1 MDYPLPL
8 VTVDAVLLTLRA
20 GALEIALHQRD
31 RAPFKNAMALPGG
44 VVHADEDDHTE
55 ASIRRVLR
63 EKTGF
68 EPRYLE
74 QLQVFSGKDRDP
86 RQWSLSVSYVALV
99 PAAELEAA
107 SQAGFQGGRGFQGFR
122 FVSVD
127 ALPPLAFDHA
137 SIVTAAVARLRNKS
151 SYSTLPFFL
160 LPERFTLTELQH
172 TYEAILQTR
181 LEKSNFRRKMDA
193 WGVLEDTGEQVG
205 GAQRPARLYR
215 LKDFTLFDRSVG

>member
-1 MDYPLPL
+1 M
-8 VTVDAVLLTLRA
+8 
-20 GALEIALHQRD
+20 
-31 RAPFKNAMALPGG
+31 
-44 VVHADEDDHTE
+44 
-55 ASIRRVLR
+55 
-63 EKTGF
+63 
-68 EPRYLE
+68 
-74 QLQVFSGKDRDP
+74 
-86 RQWSLSVSYVALV
+86 SYVALV

-107 SQAGFQGGRGFQGFR
+107 TQADFR

-137 SIVTAAVARLRNKS
+137 DIVAAAVARLRGKS

-181 LEKSNFRRKMDA
+181 LEKSNFRRKMEA
-193 WGVLEDTGEQVG
+193 WGVLEATGEQMG

>member
-20 GALEIALHQRD
+20 GGLEIALHQRD
-31 RAPFKNAMALPGG
+31 RAPFKDAMALPGG
-44 VVHADEDDHTE
+44 VVHVDEDDTTE
-55 ASIRRVLR
+55 AAIRRVLR
-63 EKTGF
+63 DKTGF

-74 QLQVFSGKDRDP
+74 QLQVFSGPARDP

-107 SQAGFQGGRGFQGFR
+107 TRADFR

-137 SIVTAAVARLRNKS
+137 DIVAAAVARLRGKS

-160 LPERFTLTELQH
+160 LPECFTLTELQH

-181 LEKSNFRRKMDA
+181 LEKSNFRRKMEA
-193 WGVLEDTGEQVG
+193 WGVLEATADFVT

-215 LKDFTLFDRSVG
+215 LKDFALFDRSVG

>member
-1 MDYPLPL
+1 MDYPQPL

-20 GALEIALHQRD
+20 GGLEIALHQRD
-31 RAPFKNAMALPGG
+31 RAPFKGAMALPGG
-44 VVHADEDDHTE
+44 VVHADEDDSTE

-74 QLQVFSGKDRDP
+74 QLQVFSGPQRDP

-99 PAAELEAA
+99 PVAELEAA
-107 SQAGFQGGRGFQGFR
+107 AGQGLR

-127 ALPPLAFDHA
+127 ALPALAFDHA
-137 SIVTAAVARLRNKS
+137 DIVAAAVARLRGKS

-193 WGVLEDTGEQVG
+193 WGVLEPTGDFVT
-205 GAQRPARLYR
+205 GAQRPARL
-215 LKDFTLFDRSVG
+215 FDRTVG

>member
-20 GALEIALHQRD
+20 GGLEIALHQRD
-31 RAPFKNAMALPGG
+31 RAPYRDAMALPGG
-44 VVHADEDDHTE
+44 VVHVDEDASTE

-63 EKTGF
+63 DKTGF

-74 QLQVFSGKDRDP
+74 QLQVFSGPGRDP
-86 RQWSLSVSYVALV
+86 RKWSLSVSYVALV

-107 SQAGFQGGRGFQGFR
+107 TQAGFR

-137 SIVTAAVARLRNKS
+137 DIVAAAVARLRGKS

-181 LEKSNFRRKMDA
+181 LEKSNFRRKMEA
-193 WGVLEDTGEQVG
+193 WGVLEATEDYVL

-215 LKDFTLFDRSVG
+215 LKDFALFDRSVG

>member
-20 GALEIALHQRD
+20 GVLEIALHQRD
-31 RAPFKNAMALPGG
+31 RAPFKDAMALPGG
-44 VVHADEDDHTE
+44 VVHVDED
-55 ASIRRVLR
+55 ASTDAAVRRVLR
-63 EKTGF
+63 DKTGF

-74 QLQVFSGKDRDP
+74 QLQVFSGLGRDP
-86 RQWSLSVSYVALV
+86 RKWSLSVSYVALV

-107 SQAGFQGGRGFQGFR
+107 TQAGFR

-137 SIVTAAVARLRNKS
+137 DIVAAAVARLRGKS

-160 LPERFTLTELQH
+160 LPECFTLTELQH

-181 LEKSNFRRKMDA
+181 LEKSNFRRKMEA
-193 WGVLEDTGEQVG
+193 WGVLEATEDYMV

-215 LKDFTLFDRSVG
+215 LKDFALFDRSVG

>member
-1 MDYPLPL
+1 

-20 GALEIALHQRD
+20 GGLEIALHQRD
-31 RAPFKNAMALPGG
+31 RAPFKGAMALPGG
-44 VVHADEDDHTE
+44 VVHADEDDSTE

-74 QLQVFSGKDRDP
+74 QLQVFSGPQRDP

-99 PAAELEAA
+99 PVAELEAA
-107 SQAGFQGGRGFQGFR
+107 AGQGLR

-127 ALPPLAFDHA
+127 ALPALAFDHA
-137 SIVTAAVARLRNKS
+137 AIVAAAVARLRGKS

-193 WGVLEDTGEQVG
+193 WGVLEPTGDFVT

-215 LKDFTLFDRSVG
+215 LKDFALFDRTVG

>member
-1 MDYPLPL
+1 
-8 VTVDAVLLTLRA
+8 LLTLRA
-20 GALEIALHQRD
+20 GGLEIALHQRD
-31 RAPFKNAMALPGG
+31 RAPFKGAMALPGG

-74 QLQVFSGKDRDP
+74 QLQVFSGKERDP

-107 SQAGFQGGRGFQGFR
+107 SHAGFR

-137 SIVTAAVARLRNKS
+137 DIVAAAVTRLRNKS

>member
-1 MDYPLPL
+1 MDHPQPL
-8 VTVDAVLLTLRA
+8 VTVDAVLLTLRES
-20 GALEIALHQRD
+20 GLEIALHSRD
-31 RAPFKNAMALPGG
+31 RAPFKGAMALPGG
-44 VVHADEDDHTE
+44 VVHVDEDANAE

-74 QLQVFSGKDRDP
+74 QLQVFSGPDRDP
-86 RQWSLSVSYVALV
+86 RKWSLSVAYVALV
-99 PAAELEAA
+99 PAAELEATT
-107 SQAGFQGGRGFQGFR
+107 QAGFR

-137 SIVTAAVARLRNKS
+137 DIVAAAVARLRGKS

-160 LPERFTLTELQH
+160 LPERFTLTELQQ
-172 TYEAILQTR
+172 TYETILQTR
-181 LEKSNFRRKMDA
+181 LEKSNFRRKMEA
-193 WGVLEDTGEQVG
+193 WGVLEATDGYVL

>member
-1 MDYPLPL
+1 MDYPQPL
-8 VTVDAVLLTLRA
+8 VTVDAVLLTLRDS
-20 GALEIALHQRD
+20 GLEVALHPRD
-31 RAPFKNAMALPGG
+31 REPFLGAMALPGG
-44 VVHADEDDHTE
+44 VVHADEDESTE
-55 ASIRRVLR
+55 DSIRRVLR
-63 EKTGF
+63 DKTGF

-74 QLQVFSGKDRDP
+74 QLQVFSGHDRDP

-107 SQAGFQGGRGFQGFR
+107 TRAEFR

-137 SIVTAAVARLRNKS
+137 RIVGAAVTRLRGKS

-160 LPERFTLTELQH
+160 LPERFTLTQLQH

-181 LEKSNFRRKMDA
+181 LEKSNFRRKMEGWD
-193 WGVLEDTGEQVG
+193 VLEATSDYVG

-215 LKDFTLFDRSVG
+215 LKDFTLFDRSVA

>member
-1 MDYPLPL
+1 MDYPQPL

-20 GALEIALHQRD
+20 GGLEIALHQRD
-31 RAPFKNAMALPGG
+31 RAPFKGAMALPGG
-44 VVHADEDDHTE
+44 VVHADEDDSTE

-74 QLQVFSGKDRDP
+74 QLQVFSGPQRDP

-99 PAAELEAA
+99 PVAELEAA
-107 SQAGFQGGRGFQGFR
+107 AGEGLR

-127 ALPPLAFDHA
+127 ALPALAFDHA
-137 SIVTAAVARLRNKS
+137 AIVAAAVARLRGKS

-193 WGVLEDTGEQVG
+193 WGVLEPTGDFVT

-215 LKDFTLFDRSVG
+215 LKDFALFDRTVG

>member
-1 MDYPLPL
+1 MDYPQPL

-20 GALEIALHQRD
+20 GGLEIALHQRD
-31 RAPFKNAMALPGG
+31 RAPFKGVMALPGG
-44 VVHADEDDHTE
+44 VVHVDEDDSTE

-74 QLQVFSGKDRDP
+74 QLQVFSGARRDP

-99 PAAELEAA
+99 PVAELEAA
-107 SQAGFQGGRGFQGFR
+107 AGQGLR

-127 ALPPLAFDHA
+127 ALPTLAFDHA
-137 SIVTAAVARLRNKS
+137 AIVAAAVARLRGKS

-193 WGVLEDTGEQVG
+193 WGVLEATGDFVT

-215 LKDFTLFDRSVG
+215 LKDFALFDRSVG

>member
-20 GALEIALHQRD
+20 GGLEIALHERD
-31 RAPFKNAMALPGG
+31 RAPFKGGMALPGG
-44 VVHADEDDHTE
+44 VVHTDEDGNTE

-63 EKTGF
+63 DKTGF

-74 QLQVFSGKDRDP
+74 QLQVFSGADRDP

-99 PAAELEAA
+99 PVAELEAA
-107 SQAGFQGGRGFQGFR
+107 AQAEFR

-137 SIVTAAVARLRNKS
+137 DIVAAAVARLRGKS

-160 LPERFTLTELQH
+160 LPECFTLTELQH
-172 TYEAILQTR
+172 TYEAILQTP
-181 LEKSNFRRKMDA
+181 LEKSNFRRKMEA
-193 WGVLEDTGEQVG
+193 WGVLEATEDYVL

-215 LKDFTLFDRSVG
+215 LKDFALFDRSVG

>member
-1 MDYPLPL
+1 MDYPQPL

-20 GALEIALHQRD
+20 GGLEIALHQRD
-31 RAPFKNAMALPGG
+31 RAPFRGAMALPGG
-44 VVHADEDDHTE
+44 VVHADEDDSTE

-74 QLQVFSGKDRDP
+74 QLQVFSGPQRDP

-99 PAAELEAA
+99 PVAELEAA
-107 SQAGFQGGRGFQGFR
+107 AGQGLR

-127 ALPPLAFDHA
+127 ALPALAFDHA
-137 SIVTAAVARLRNKS
+137 AIVAAAVARLRGKS

-193 WGVLEDTGEQVG
+193 WGVLEPTGDFVT

-215 LKDFTLFDRSVG
+215 LKDFALFDRTVG

>member
-31 RAPFKNAMALPGG
+31 RAPFKGAMALPGG

-74 QLQVFSGKDRDP
+74 QLQVFSGKERDP

-107 SQAGFQGGRGFQGFR
+107 SQAGFR

-137 SIVTAAVARLRNKS
+137 DIVAAAVTRLRNKS

-160 LPERFTLTELQH
+160 LPERFTLTELQR
-172 TYEAILQTR
+172 TYEAILQTT

>member
-1 MDYPLPL
+1 MDYPQPL

-20 GALEIALHQRD
+20 GVLEIALHRRD

-44 VVHADEDDHTE
+44 VVHVDEDGDTE
-55 ASIRRVLR
+55 ASVRRVLR

-107 SQAGFQGGRGFQGFR
+107 TQADFR

-137 SIVTAAVARLRNKS
+137 DIVAAAVARLRGKS

-181 LEKSNFRRKMDA
+181 LEKSNFRRKMEA
-193 WGVLEDTGEQVG
+193 WGVLEPTGEQMG

>member
-20 GALEIALHQRD
+20 GVLEIALHQRD
-31 RAPFKNAMALPGG
+31 RAPFKDAMALPGG
-44 VVHADEDDHTE
+44 VVHLDEDASTE
-55 ASIRRVLR
+55 ASVRRVLR
-63 EKTGF
+63 DKTGF

-74 QLQVFSGKDRDP
+74 QLQVFSGPARDP
-86 RQWSLSVSYVALV
+86 RKWSLSVSYVALV
-99 PAAELEAA
+99 PTAELEAA
-107 SQAGFQGGRGFQGFR
+107 TQAAFR

-137 SIVTAAVARLRNKS
+137 DIVAAAVARLRGKS

-181 LEKSNFRRKMDA
+181 LEKSNFRRKMEA
-193 WGVLEDTGEQVG
+193 WGVLEATEDYMV

-215 LKDFTLFDRSVG
+215 LKDFALFDRSVG

>member
-1 MDYPLPL
+1 MDHPQPL
-8 VTVDAVLLTLRA
+8 VTVDAVLLTLRQT
-20 GALEIALHQRD
+20 GLEIALHPRD
-31 RAPFKNAMALPGG
+31 RAPFKGAMALPGG
-44 VVHADEDDHTE
+44 VVHVDEDANTE

-63 EKTGF
+63 DKTGF

-74 QLQVFSGKDRDP
+74 QLQVFSGPGRDP
-86 RQWSLSVSYVALV
+86 RKWSLSVSYVALV

-107 SQAGFQGGRGFQGFR
+107 PAAFR

-137 SIVTAAVARLRNKS
+137 DIVAAAVARLRGKS

-172 TYEAILQTR
+172 TYEAILQTT
-181 LEKSNFRRKMDA
+181 LEKSNFRRKMEA
-193 WGVLEDTGEQVG
+193 WDVLEATEDYAL

-215 LKDFTLFDRSVG
+215 LKDFALFDRSVG

>member
-1 MDYPLPL
+1 
-8 VTVDAVLLTLRA
+8 
-20 GALEIALHQRD
+20 
-31 RAPFKNAMALPGG
+31 
-44 VVHADEDDHTE
+44 
-55 ASIRRVLR
+55 
-63 EKTGF
+63 
-68 EPRYLE
+68 
-74 QLQVFSGKDRDP
+74 VFSGPARDP
-86 RQWSLSVSYVALV
+86 RKWSLSVSYVALV

-107 SQAGFQGGRGFQGFR
+107 TQAAFR

-137 SIVTAAVARLRNKS
+137 DIVAAAVARLRGKS

-181 LEKSNFRRKMDA
+181 LEKSNFRRKMEA
-193 WGVLEDTGEQVG
+193 WGVLEATEDYMV

-215 LKDFTLFDRSVG
+215 LKDFALFDRSVG

>member
-20 GALEIALHQRD
+20 GVLEIALHQRD

-44 VVHADEDDHTE
+44 VVHVDEDGDTD
-55 ASIRRVLR
+55 ASIGRVLR

-107 SQAGFQGGRGFQGFR
+107 TQAGFR

-137 SIVTAAVARLRNKS
+137 DIVAAAVARLRGKS

-181 LEKSNFRRKMDA
+181 LEKSNFRRKMEA
-193 WGVLEDTGEQVG
+193 WGVLEDTGEQMG

>member
-1 MDYPLPL
+1 MDYPQPL

-20 GALEIALHQRD
+20 GGLEIALHQRD
-31 RAPFKNAMALPGG
+31 RAPFKGAMALPGG
-44 VVHADEDDHTE
+44 VVHADEDDSTE

-74 QLQVFSGKDRDP
+74 QLQVFSGPQRDP

-99 PAAELEAA
+99 PVAELEAA
-107 SQAGFQGGRGFQGFR
+107 AGQGLR

-127 ALPPLAFDHA
+127 ALPALAFDHA
-137 SIVTAAVARLRNKS
+137 AIVAAAVARLRGKS

-193 WGVLEDTGEQVG
+193 WGVLEPTGDFVT

-215 LKDFTLFDRSVG
+215 LKDFALFDRTVG